1 MKLYHLLL
9 SLSFQMLLSIFRGEE
24 ETKSFFKARAK
35 ANQQLFQAKLPHSR
49 EKCALL
55 TIRHLIFPSQRLLP
69 GERQSRFQSRA
80 ELSELSI
87 SIAEEAD
94 FSPFSARSSGAISN
108 MQMSRRKS
116 DAAADLIRPL
126 SNPFY
131 EQSGRSPLIRW
142 KTEKREAS
150 TTMILL
156 RSLTLSTLLNIHP
169 SYA

>member
-1 MKLYHLLL
+1 
-9 SLSFQMLLSIFRGEE
+9 MLLSIFRGDE

-55 TIRHLIFPSQRLLP
+55 TIRHLIYPSVFFL
-69 GERQSRFQSRA
+69 GEGQSRFQSRA

-116 DAAADLIRPL
+116 DAAAADLIRPL